1 MTRRALWMIPF
12 AVCLDAEPSQEVLE
26 LFTGM
31 AASLSAGDAR
41 EFLGAFDKTMPGYS
55 KLRENVTALAAAGY
69 IESSVDVVREEGD
82 AQRRTVE
89 VSWRLR
95 IRRAAEA
102 TASAPREAK
111 LTCKLEKRGKKWR
124 IVAMEPI
131 AYFAP

>member
-12 AVCLDAEPSQEVLE
+12 AVCLAAEPSQEVLE

-41 EFLGAFDKTMPGYS
+41 EFLGAFDKTMPGYP
-55 KLRENVTALAAAGY
+55 KLRENVTALVAAGY

-82 AQRRTVE
+82 GQRRTVE
-89 VSWRLR
+89 VSWRTR